1 MDELNKKYF
10 DEMKKCQ
17 RNWDLE
23 KGIPEEHL
31 ESLIYAAH
39 NAPKKNLVRFFSLLV
54 VRTREIIDVFA
65 GVTGPIKGGPD
76 NPDAITQPK
85 QSQMYA
91 NILFGWIYDKD
102 LKNFYLE
109 EIDDINY
116 NDRNIQ
122 LHSGIS
128 AGMVA
133 YEAHRLGYKTGFCLC
148 YQHTKDVLSQYNIN
162 GEVVLFL
169 GVGHDREDAPYWQPI
184 ISNLTEE
191 GQTYPYGR
199 GDIINKNT
207 PNIGQKFVEYAPKT
221 FII

>member
-1 MDELNKKYF
+1 MDELNKKHF

-65 GVTGPIKGGPD
+65 GVTGPIKGGLD
-76 NPDAITQPK
+76 NPDIITQPK

-102 LKNFYLE
+102 LKK
-109 EIDDINY
+109 
-116 NDRNIQ
+116 Q
-122 LHSGIS
+122 
-128 AGMVA
+128 
-133 YEAHRLGYKTGFCLC
+133 
-148 YQHTKDVLSQYNIN
+148 
-162 GEVVLFL
+162 
-169 GVGHDREDAPYWQPI
+169 
-184 ISNLTEE
+184 
-191 GQTYPYGR
+191 YPYGAVALR
-199 GDIINKNT
+199 IDGQYLFGCFTHEKDDIIIQWSGGDTSRFPANAFLMK
-207 PNIGQKFVEYAPKT
+207 
-221 FII
+221 